1 MISVKI
7 GKGLIVN
14 EQINFIAPR
23 GDFQQ
28 KNLMNSQNIP
38 NEKLK
43 IVPKKKMNS
52 INSNFIPEKLQSL
65 NQTKE
70 TLVNIMY
77 RFFPDSNDS
86 NINKNIQEQERL
98 LNKLKNEND
107 EKKKFGEVL
116 LSIDGVNENEVKTI
130 ISLNEKN
137 DGWKI
142 NSQILNFIKNN
153 KLSLIE
159 KFE

>member
-1 MISVKI
+1 
-7 GKGLIVN
+7 
-14 EQINFIAPR
+14 
-23 GDFQQ
+23 
-28 KNLMNSQNIP
+28 
-38 NEKLK
+38 
-43 IVPKKKMNS
+43 MNS

>member
-1 MISVKI
+1 MIRVKI

-86 NINKNIQEQERL
+86 N
-98 LNKLKNEND
+98 
-107 EKKKFGEVL
+107 V
-116 LSIDGVNENEVKTI
+116 
-130 ISLNEKN
+130 
-137 DGWKI
+137 
-142 NSQILNFIKNN
+142 
-153 KLSLIE
+153 
-159 KFE
+159 